1 MSDSTDWNS
10 HAMPAAQFTS
20 DKNIVNVSAGIFRLA
35 TGLTRITGTSTNSPD
50 RACAG
55 RIARQKPLAIAIEF
69 QPGLLVLT
77 RLSTGAPTMSAKI
90 TLAVFAVLL
99 TAVSVNGTASAKS
112 KIPSDAYASASRRTD
127 MPVSRS
133 ANDAVFGGKVLGAD
147 PDVNVRFETLRD
159 RDRGQY

>member
-1 MSDSTDWNS
+1 
-10 HAMPAAQFTS
+10 
-20 DKNIVNVSAGIFRLA
+20 
-35 TGLTRITGTSTNSPD
+35 
-50 RACAG
+50 
-55 RIARQKPLAIAIEF
+55 
-69 QPGLLVLT
+69 
-77 RLSTGAPTMSAKI
+77 MSAKI